1 MVLYKS
7 IYEYAEA
14 EYIVEKSRFIAHAS
28 PAETPD
34 EAKLFVA
41 EIKEKY
47 KDATHNVPA
56 FICGP
61 GMEHQWQSDDG
72 EPQGTSGMPVLKLI
86 SASELTN
93 VVIVVTRYF
102 GGILLGTGGLVRAYS
117 DAAKEALLAAETGEL
132 VDCVM
137 RKYSGIAY
145 GDYDKVRFILE
156 KNGITDYETE
166 YGSEVAIT
174 AYIPVQLDEGITG
187 EITDSTRG
195 TCAPENLGTTQI
207 VRNTESLNEA

>member
-1 MVLYKS
+1 MKQILKS
-7 IYEYAEA
+7 GEA
-14 EYIVEKSRFIAHAS
+14 EVIVKKSRFIGEAHRITSEEEAAALV
-28 PAETPD
+28 AETR
-34 EAKLFVA
+34 K
-41 EIKEKY
+41 KY
-47 KDATHNVPA
+47 YDARHVCYAYSFGDTNPRLK
-56 FICGP
+56 F
-61 GMEHQWQSDDG
+61 SDDG
-72 EPQGTSGMPVLKLI
+72 EPKGTAGKPILDIVNGSGVQDILI
-86 SASELTN
+86 
-93 VVIVVTRYF
+93 IVTRYF

-117 DAAKEALLAAETGEL
+117 DAAKEALLATETGEL

>member
-1 MVLYKS
+1 MKQILKS
-7 IYEYAEA
+7 GEA
-14 EYIVEKSRFIAHAS
+14 EVIVKKSRFIGEAHRITSEEEAAALV
-28 PAETPD
+28 AETR
-34 EAKLFVA
+34 K
-41 EIKEKY
+41 KY
-47 KDATHNVPA
+47 YDARHVCYAYSFGDTNPRLK
-56 FICGP
+56 F
-61 GMEHQWQSDDG
+61 SDDG
-72 EPQGTSGMPVLKLI
+72 EPKGTAGKPILDIVNGSGVQDILI
-86 SASELTN
+86 
-93 VVIVVTRYF
+93 IVTRYF

-166 YGSEVAIT
+166 YGSEVAII

>member
-1 MVLYKS
+1 MKQILKS
-7 IYEYAEA
+7 GEA
-14 EYIVEKSRFIAHAS
+14 EVIVKKSRFIGEAHRITSEEEAAALV
-28 PAETPD
+28 AETR
-34 EAKLFVA
+34 K
-41 EIKEKY
+41 KY
-47 KDATHNVPA
+47 YDARHVCYAYSFGDTNPRLK
-56 FICGP
+56 F
-61 GMEHQWQSDDG
+61 SDDG
-72 EPQGTSGMPVLKLI
+72 EPKGTAGKPILDIVNGSGVQDILI
-86 SASELTN
+86 
-93 VVIVVTRYF
+93 IVTRYF

-137 RKYSGIAY
+137 RRYSGIAY

-174 AYIPVQLDEGITG
+174 AYIPAQLDDGITG

-195 TCAPENLGTTQI
+195 TCTPENLGTMRV

>member
-1 MVLYKS
+1 MKQILKS
-7 IYEYAEA
+7 GEA
-14 EYIVEKSRFIAHAS
+14 EVIVKKSRFIGEAHRITSEEEAAALV
-28 PAETPD
+28 AETR
-34 EAKLFVA
+34 K
-41 EIKEKY
+41 KY
-47 KDATHNVPA
+47 YDARHVCYAYSFGDTNPRLK
-56 FICGP
+56 F
-61 GMEHQWQSDDG
+61 SDDG
-72 EPQGTSGMPVLKLI
+72 EPKGTAGKPILDIVNGSGVQDILI
-86 SASELTN
+86 
-93 VVIVVTRYF
+93 IVTRYF

-145 GDYDKVRFILE
+145 
-156 KNGITDYETE
+156 TDYETE

-195 TCAPENLGTTQI
+195 TCAPENLGTTRV

>member
-1 MVLYKS
+1 MKQILKS
-7 IYEYAEA
+7 GEA
-14 EYIVEKSRFIAHAS
+14 EVIVKKSRFIGEAHRITGEEEAAALV
-28 PAETPD
+28 AETR
-34 EAKLFVA
+34 K
-41 EIKEKY
+41 KY
-47 KDATHNVPA
+47 YDARHVCYAYSFGDTNPRLK
-56 FICGP
+56 F
-61 GMEHQWQSDDG
+61 SDDG
-72 EPQGTSGMPVLKLI
+72 EPKGTAGKPILDIVNGSGVQDILI
-86 SASELTN
+86 
-93 VVIVVTRYF
+93 IVTRYF

-195 TCAPENLGTTQI
+195 TCAPENLGTTRV

>member
-1 MVLYKS
+1 MKQILKS
-7 IYEYAEA
+7 GEA
-14 EYIVEKSRFIAHAS
+14 EVIVKKSRFIGEAHRITSEEEAAALV
-28 PAETPD
+28 AETR
-34 EAKLFVA
+34 K
-41 EIKEKY
+41 KY
-47 KDATHNVPA
+47 YDARHVCYAYSFGDTNPRLK
-56 FICGP
+56 F
-61 GMEHQWQSDDG
+61 SDDG
-72 EPQGTSGMPVLKLI
+72 EPKGTAGKPILDIVNGSGVQDILI
-86 SASELTN
+86 
-93 VVIVVTRYF
+93 IVTRYF

-156 KNGITDYETE
+156 KNSITDYETE

-195 TCAPENLGTTQI
+195 TCAPENLGTTRV

>member
-1 MVLYKS
+1 MKQILKS
-7 IYEYAEA
+7 GEA
-14 EYIVEKSRFIAHAS
+14 EVIVKKSRFIGEAHRITSEEEAAALV
-28 PAETPD
+28 AETR
-34 EAKLFVA
+34 K
-41 EIKEKY
+41 KY
-47 KDATHNVPA
+47 YDARHVCYAYSFGDTNPRLK
-56 FICGP
+56 F
-61 GMEHQWQSDDG
+61 SDDG
-72 EPQGTSGMPVLKLI
+72 EPKGTAGKPILDIVNGSGVQDILI
-86 SASELTN
+86 
-93 VVIVVTRYF
+93 IVTRYF

-166 YGSEVAIT
+166 YESEVAIT

-195 TCAPENLGTTQI
+195 TCAPENLGTTRV